1 MDITRKSDGNNFC
14 VLLSP
19 TVHSC
24 VWGVCISMYRSCVIM
39 IWCVCI
45 GNGVH
50 IYVRIKTDN
59 KSINIH
65 LFKNIWWISSIK
77 HTPS

>member
-24 VWGVCISMYRSCVIM
+24 VWGVCIREGICVQVM
-39 IWCVCI
+39 C
-45 GNGVH
+45 
-50 IYVRIKTDN
+50 DN
-59 KSINIH
+59 DMMCMH
-65 LFKNIWWISSIK
+65 W
-77 HTPS
+77 